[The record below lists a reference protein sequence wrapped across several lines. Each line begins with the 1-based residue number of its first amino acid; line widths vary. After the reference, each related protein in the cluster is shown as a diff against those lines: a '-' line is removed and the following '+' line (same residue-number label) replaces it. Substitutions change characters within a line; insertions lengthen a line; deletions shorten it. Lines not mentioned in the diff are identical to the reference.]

1 MVGLLFVV
9 PLYLQSVRGYTPL
22 GTGLRLLPLI
32 LGLVIGAKGAERL
45 TVRLGTRL
53 PVVAGLLLITAGL
66 SWGATLTVAT
76 PYAVMAGWMA
86 LTGVGLGATITPAM
100 DAILGEIPPER
111 SGSGTALTMALRQT
125 GGALGVAVLG
135 SVASATYISRLDLTD
150 LSGSMAA
157 TVRES
162 VTAGMAVAHRLGEPL
177 LADSVAQAYVH
188 ALAVVLLGTAAL
200 ATLTAAASA
209 VFLPGPSASDHTA
222 AESVTI
228 PA

>member
-1 MVGLLFVV
+1 
-9 PLYLQSVRGYTPL
+9 
-22 GTGLRLLPLI
+22 
-32 LGLVIGAKGAERL
+32 
-45 TVRLGTRL
+45 
-53 PVVAGLLLITAGL
+53 
-66 SWGATLTVAT
+66 
-76 PYAVMAGWMA
+76 
-86 LTGVGLGATITPAM
+86 M

-135 SVASATYISRLDLTD
+135 SIASATYISRLGLTD

-209 VFLPGPSASDHTA
+209 VFLPGPSASDRTA